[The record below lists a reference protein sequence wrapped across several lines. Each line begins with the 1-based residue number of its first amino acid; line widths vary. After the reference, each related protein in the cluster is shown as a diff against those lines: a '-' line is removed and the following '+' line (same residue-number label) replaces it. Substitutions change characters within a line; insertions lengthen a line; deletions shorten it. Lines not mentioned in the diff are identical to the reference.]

1 MSEPKSEHKS
11 ESAVSDLC
19 EQCAALSPP
28 GRPPRGWT
36 SPLPGGRP
44 LELHTQLWQSPNF
57 CQGGFG
63 SPRGPAGRGP
73 RRRAAGGRRRGGGLP
88 WLPCRRRR
96 SRSAGWPSASS
107 TPTVRASS
115 LSLSLGHLGMPA
127 SQPRG
132 RPRAGA
138 GRGGPGLRG
147 GGFLRD
153 GRPLTL
159 PAPPR
164 RPPAGARR
172 APGPARRARPF
183 SSGREGRTGVGGG
196 THLGQG
202 ARRRGPGGSQGA
214 AMRPTRREEG
224 AGGPLDDHNPR
235 THRRP
240 TPDPTPTQS

>member
-11 ESAVSDLC
+11 ESAVRDLC

-36 SPLPGGRP
+36 YPLPGGRP
-44 LELHTQLWQSPNF
+44 LELHTEQLLQSPNF

-138 GRGGPGLRG
+138 GRGGPRLRG

-172 APGPARRARPF
+172 ALGPARRARPF
-183 SSGREGRTGVGGG
+183 SSGREGRTGVGDHHPPRAGG
-196 THLGQG
+196 EAAGSG
-202 ARRRGPGGSQGA
+202 GIPGGGDASHSPGRGRWRA
-214 AMRPTRREEG
+214 
-224 AGGPLDDHNPR
+224 PR
-235 THRRP
+235 
-240 TPDPTPTQS
+240 

>member
-1 MSEPKSEHKS
+1 MLSEPKSEHKS

-132 RPRAGA
+132 RPRAGPGRGCGGGFPPRREAAHPARPAAASA
-138 GRGGPGLRG
+138 GRG
-147 GGFLRD
+147 
-153 GRPLTL
+153 
-159 PAPPR
+159 
-164 RPPAGARR
+164 PAGAGAGPESATVLVRKGREDGGGRGHPPRAGGEAAGSGGIPGGGDASHPPGRGRWR
-172 APGPARRARPF
+172 APR
-183 SSGREGRTGVGGG
+183 
-196 THLGQG
+196 
-202 ARRRGPGGSQGA
+202 
-214 AMRPTRREEG
+214 
-224 AGGPLDDHNPR
+224 
-235 THRRP
+235 
-240 TPDPTPTQS
+240 